1 MEAKLMR
8 LTRQLQILISGLMF
22 MLAPLAAVGED
33 RGRMLYQNHC
43 VACHESTVHI
53 REARKVRTYADLE
66 NFSRRFAK
74 LAGVEWTDNDMILVI
89 EYLNR
94 THYKLEQIP

>member
-1 MEAKLMR
+1 MRMTWKL
-8 LTRQLQILISGLMF
+8 QAQAFSLMLLVLPMTAF
-22 MLAPLAAVGED
+22 SED

-53 REARKVRTYADLE
+53 REARKVKSYADLE
-66 NFSRRFAK
+66 KYTRRFAG
-74 LAGVEWTDNDMILVI
+74 LAGVEWSDADMVLVI

-94 THYKLEQIP
+94 TRYKLQQ

>member
-1 MEAKLMR
+1 MSELR
-8 LTRQLQILISGLMF
+8 QIRNLGLVVSLVLLPLTGY
-22 MLAPLAAVGED
+22 AED

-53 REARKVRTYADLE
+53 REKHKVRTYSDLE
-66 NFSRRFAK
+66 HYVKRFAA
-74 LAGVEWTDNDMILVI
+74 LAGVEWSDAEMILVI

-94 THYKLEQIP
+94 THYKLERKS